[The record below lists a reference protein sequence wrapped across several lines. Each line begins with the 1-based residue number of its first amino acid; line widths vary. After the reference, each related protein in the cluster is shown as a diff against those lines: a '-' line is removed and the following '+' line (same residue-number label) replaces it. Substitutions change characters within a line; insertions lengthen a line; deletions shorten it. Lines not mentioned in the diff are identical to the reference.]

1 MDKYFSKEKIT
12 IGVAAHGNLISTKNC
27 IQAIKNSLDGVY
39 EVILIDDFSPDK
51 GEIKDYFLN
60 QKKEF
65 KEIKVFHFSE
75 NLGYTQSVNCVLSNS
90 TSEKTIFVSNDIYIT
105 PFFLE
110 ELINISNINE
120 NIGYVRGVSNFVDN
134 NLETHNISLKDK
146 NHMHLNEIS
155 KEIFSKEKNN
165 FIDEDYLVG
174 DCFLINRKLMDKI
187 GYFDCNNFKDYFSDL
202 DFSIRA
208 KALDFRCV
216 LSKGAFCY
224 HHRNINFDY
233 LPKNEKNKKLF
244 KRQYT
249 LAEDWAR
256 FKIKYNFPINL
267 VYPGINRMNFDEIK
281 NRIGKKD
288 FIEKKDY
295 SQYLI

>member
-1 MDKYFSKEKIT
+1 M
-12 IGVAAHGNLISTKNC
+12 N
-27 IQAIKNSLDGVY
+27 
-39 EVILIDDFSPDK
+39 
-51 GEIKDYFLN
+51 
-60 QKKEF
+60 
-65 KEIKVFHFSE
+65 
-75 NLGYTQSVNCVLSNS
+75 
-90 TSEKTIFVSNDIYIT
+90 
-105 PFFLE
+105 
-110 ELINISNINE
+110 
-120 NIGYVRGVSNFVDN
+120 
-134 NLETHNISLKDK
+134 
-146 NHMHLNEIS
+146 
-155 KEIFSKEKNN
+155 
-165 FIDEDYLVG
+165 
-174 DCFLINRKLMDKI
+174 KI

-224 HHRNINFDY
+224 HNRNINFDY
-233 LPKNEKNKKLF
+233 LPKNERNKKLF

-267 VYPGINRMNFDEIK
+267 VYPGINKMNFDEIK
-281 NRIGKKD
+281 NRVGKKD